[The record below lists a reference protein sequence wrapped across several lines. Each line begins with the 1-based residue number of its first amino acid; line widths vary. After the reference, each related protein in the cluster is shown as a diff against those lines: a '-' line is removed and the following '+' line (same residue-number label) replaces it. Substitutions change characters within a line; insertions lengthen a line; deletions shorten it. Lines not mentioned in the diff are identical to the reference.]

1 MSASSRDTLS
11 PAPPADALIGA
22 PDAVVPPPAGP
33 WRGPWDRG
41 LPGGPSAAD
50 PRPRA
55 AVPLRPAHVISLP
68 ASPRSVAAA
77 RAFSRRLLA
86 EWGLDALTDDT
97 ALLLSE
103 LVTNAIVHVPEGT
116 GDVELSLS
124 RTPAHLVARVT
135 DRGGALPRCSLAAK
149 DSENGRG
156 MWLVEQIAERWGHHA
171 SPAGKTVWFAL
182 PLPDGHR
189 APGGPSAV
197 PAPPGPADA

>member
-11 PAPPADALIGA
+11 PASPADALLGV
-22 PDAVVPPPAGP
+22 PDAAVPPPAGP
-33 WRGPWDRG
+33 WNGPWGRRAS
-41 LPGGPSAAD
+41 GGPTVA
-50 PRPRA
+50 PRPLA
-55 AVPLRPAHVISLP
+55 AVPHRPAHAISLP

-86 EWGLDALTDDT
+86 DWGLDALTDDA

-103 LVTNAIVHVPEGT
+103 LVTNAIVHVPEGA

-124 RTPAHLVARVT
+124 RTPGHLVARVT
-135 DRGGALPRCSLAAK
+135 DRGGALPRCSLAGR

-171 SPAGKTVWFAL
+171 SPTGKTVWFAL

-189 APGGPSAV
+189 APA
-197 PAPPGPADA
+197 GPAGA

>member
-11 PAPPADALIGA
+11 PAPPADAVLGT
-22 PDAVVPPPAGP
+22 PDAVVPPPATP

-41 LPGGPSAAD
+41 LPGGPSATAAD

-55 AVPLRPAHVISLP
+55 AVPYRPAHAISLP
-68 ASPRSVAAA
+68 ASPRSVATA

-156 MWLVEQIAERWGHHA
+156 MWLVEQIADRWGHDA

-182 PLPDGHR
+182 PLPDGPR
-189 APGGPSAV
+189 ATGGPSG
-197 PAPPGPADA
+197 GPADA

>member
-1 MSASSRDTLS
+1 MSASSRDILS
-11 PAPPADALIGA
+11 PAPPADALFGA
-22 PDAVVPPPAGP
+22 PDAVVPPPADP
-33 WRGPWDRG
+33 WRG
-41 LPGGPSAAD
+41 LGGVPVPAGAAAD
-50 PRPRA
+50 TRPRA
-55 AVPLRPAHVISLP
+55 AATHRPAHAISLP

-86 EWGLDALTDDT
+86 EWGLDALTDDA

-182 PLPDGHR
+182 RLPG
-189 APGGPSAV
+189 APGV
-197 PAPPGPADA
+197 P